1 MFCAALNTTNP
12 VNTGNTASE
21 TVNTI
26 SYYVPTEENERNT
39 EGVSRAVTNQ
49 NSRFPKKEGNV
60 WKSYKAL

>member
-1 MFCAALNTTNP
+1 MFRAALNAANP
-12 VNTGNTASE
+12 VNTGNTEFE

-39 EGVSRAVTNQ
+39 QGVSRAVTNQ
-49 NSRFPKKEGNV
+49 NLRFPKKEGNV

>member
-1 MFCAALNTTNP
+1 MFCVALNGANA
-12 VNTGNTASE
+12 VNTGNTVSE

-26 SYYVPTEENERNT
+26 SYYVPTEENKRNA

-49 NSRFPKKEGNV
+49 NSCFPKKEGNV